1 MHRTQYVTLLRRGAA
16 QVCHVLRV
24 VELREQL
31 EVEEE
36 DGDRQED
43 GQEEEK
49 EVESGEVESRRVR
62 HDYDHE
68 DGGVKCAQNLSHEM
82 CGVIINKDCEQCA
95 QPQCILWYATRPSKS
110 TSSLVFTLL
119 CMLSCL
125 LVYASFQFS
134 L

>member
-1 MHRTQYVTLLRRGAA
+1 MHKTQYVTLLRRGAA
-16 QVCHVLRV
+16 QVCHVLRE

-31 EVEEE
+31 E

-43 GQEEEK
+43 EQEEEK
-49 EVESGEVESRRVR
+49 EVENGEVESRRVR
-62 HDYDHE
+62 LDYDHA

-95 QPQCILWYATRPSKS
+95 QAQCILWHATRPSKS

-125 LVYASFQFS
+125 LVYASF
-134 L
+134 